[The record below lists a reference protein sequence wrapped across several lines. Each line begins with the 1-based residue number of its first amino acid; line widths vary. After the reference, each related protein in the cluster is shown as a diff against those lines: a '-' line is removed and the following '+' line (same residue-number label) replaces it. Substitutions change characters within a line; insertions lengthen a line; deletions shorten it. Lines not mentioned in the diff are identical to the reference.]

1 MAESGKDI
9 EKRCHEGRTVK
20 VSEFERESVPHEKTL
35 DSSVALL
42 TEGYEFIFNR
52 RKEFGS
58 DIFETRLLG
67 KPAICMGGKEA
78 ARLFYDTDRFHR
90 QGAIPKRIQ
99 KSLFG
104 QQGVQTLDGQE
115 HAHRKRL
122 FMDLMTPERLEQ
134 LEGITE
140 KAWLEAANRWIGRET
155 VVLFDEA
162 RDVFCRSAYQWAGV
176 PVEED
181 EVQERGQEYIDMV
194 DAFGAVGLRH
204 RRGRQARARAERR
217 IAELIGEIR
226 GGLRQVP
233 EDTAA
238 HAMAWHRGLDGQ
250 LLDAKV
256 AAVELINIVRPIVA
270 ISWYVMFAAMAL
282 HDYPACADKLR
293 MEAYRNEKAQG
304 NGAGSGAGE
313 YAQWFVQEVRR
324 FYPFTPLLGAEV
336 SRDFVWRGCEF
347 KEGTMVL
354 LDVYGTNRDPSLW
367 EDPESFRPERFRF
380 WEGGPFD
387 LIPQGGGDHYTGHRC
402 AGEWLTID
410 LMKVSLNFLV
420 NSISYTVPEQDLTI
434 KLSRMPA
441 LPESRFV
448 IGDVK
453 LAGS

>member
-1 MAESGKDI
+1 M
-9 EKRCHEGRTVK
+9 
-20 VSEFERESVPHEKTL
+20 SEFERESVPHEKTL
-35 DSSVALL
+35 DSSVALM

-52 RKEFGS
+52 RKAFGS

-104 QQGVQTLDGQE
+104 QGGVQTLDGQE

-122 FMDLMTPERLEQ
+122 FMDLMTPERLKQ
-134 LEGITE
+134 LEGIAE
-140 KAWLEAANRWIGRET
+140 KAWLDAAERWIGREA

-162 RDVFCRSAYQWAGV
+162 RDVLCRSAYEWAGV
-176 PVEED
+176 PLDED
-181 EVQERGQEYIDMV
+181 EVQERGQEYIEMV

-204 RRGRQARARAERR
+204 RRGRQARAKAERR

-226 GGLRQVP
+226 DGLRQVP
-233 EDTAA
+233 EETAA

-256 AAVELINIVRPIVA
+256 AAVELINILRPIVA
-270 ISWYVMFAAMAL
+270 ISWYVMFSAMAL

-293 MEAYRNEKAQG
+293 MKVDGDGHGDYT
-304 NGAGSGAGE
+304 
-313 YAQWFVQEVRR
+313 QWFVQEVRR
-324 FYPFTPLLGAEV
+324 FYPFTPMLGAVV

-354 LDVYGTNRDPSLW
+354 LDLYGTNRDPALW
-367 EDPESFRPERFRF
+367 EDPETFRPERFRS

-410 LMKVSLNFLV
+410 MMRVSLDFLV
-420 NSISYTVPEQDLTI
+420 NRVTYTVPEQDLNL

-441 LPESRFV
+441 MPESRFV
-448 IGDVK
+448 ISEVK
-453 LAGS
+453 WAGG